1 MKDTPDDVIF
11 ELLQKEA
18 FADTELGRSIL
29 GSAENINSFQRK
41 TLLILLIIII
51 LQKNSLC
58 AAGNLKHKDLCKVP
72 HPCKILKS

>member
-1 MKDTPDDVIF
+1 MNKKLRLKKGYHSEIGQMKDTPDDVIF

-41 TLLILLIIII
+41 TLSILLIIII
-51 LQKNSLC
+51 LQK
-58 AAGNLKHKDLCKVP
+58 K
-72 HPCKILKS
+72 